1 MTDQLNK
8 ANFDDFNILP
18 TINPLNF
25 NNLIQNHS
33 SSPFNSQNI
42 SYYQNN
48 NSFHSSSSS
57 SLNISQLNNLNQSQ
71 INNQYID
78 EQNIEEQ
85 EGTPIMYLN
94 HLNQNSPEYENKK
107 EELPEKTNIDI
118 TETKNTSKLNPSKL
132 IEIVPQI
139 QNIVSTADLKC
150 NLNLKEIAL
159 QENNVEY
166 NPKRFSG
173 LIMKIKDPKTTALI
187 FSNGKIVCLGSKTEE
202 NSKNAC
208 RKIGKIV
215 KSLGYPVVIKNF
227 KIQNIVGSCNVKFPI
242 PLTKLNNYMTKYMK
256 SNVSYMPEFFPGLIY
271 HFFSNNLQNN
281 DENEKKPKIVFLI
294 FSSGNIVI
302 AGAKNRHQ
310 IYEAFNKVY
319 PVLLKFK

>member
-1 MTDQLNK
+1 
-8 ANFDDFNILP
+8 
-18 TINPLNF
+18 
-25 NNLIQNHS
+25 
-33 SSPFNSQNI
+33 
-42 SYYQNN
+42 
-48 NSFHSSSSS
+48 
-57 SLNISQLNNLNQSQ
+57 
-71 INNQYID
+71 
-78 EQNIEEQ
+78 
-85 EGTPIMYLN
+85 
-94 HLNQNSPEYENKK
+94 
-107 EELPEKTNIDI
+107 
-118 TETKNTSKLNPSKL
+118 
-132 IEIVPQI
+132 
-139 QNIVSTADLKC
+139 
-150 NLNLKEIAL
+150 
-159 QENNVEY
+159 
-166 NPKRFSG
+166 
-173 LIMKIKDPKTTALI
+173 MKIKDPKTTALI

-271 HFFSNNLQNN
+271 HFFSNNFQNN